1 MNIRLKSKSLIDL
14 TPADSFRSYRSPSA
28 RRRANYSVFVYRW
41 HSALYLYYRR
51 ICRDFDT
58 GLPPTQAS
66 ERRSRVS
73 QQIPVRRP
81 APFPTWWTRTRELD
95 QPDWDHAYT
104 ASSNPWQLNQS
115 KWPIVNNAKQCIPM
129 SSQVSNLFLP
139 KLPCTRI
146 QSVIEMKFVS
156 CMCLFFLPLVPG
168 PADAPSG
175 TSPSQRGICN
185 VCRQEFNCP
194 YRSPKESASL

>member
-28 RRRANYSVFVYRW
+28 CRRANYSVFVCCW

-51 ICRDFDT
+51 RCCDFDT

-81 APFPTWWTRTRELD
+81 APFPTWWTRTREFD

-104 ASSNPWQLNQS
+104 GSSNPWQLNQS
-115 KWPIVNNAKQCIPM
+115 KMTQLSIMMNNASLCLLKFLTCSFPNYPAPGF
-129 SSQVSNLFLP
+129 SQW
-139 KLPCTRI
+139 
-146 QSVIEMKFVS
+146 
-156 CMCLFFLPLVPG
+156 
-168 PADAPSG
+168 
-175 TSPSQRGICN
+175 
-185 VCRQEFNCP
+185 
-194 YRSPKESASL
+194 